1 MTHLTV
7 GGHLKIYLGYA
18 PGVGKTYQMLE
29 EARDLKAHGADLVV
43 GFVESHG
50 RADIRDQLDGLE
62 TVPLRRIVH
71 RGGASDELDVDAVLR
86 RNPRV
91 CVVDELAHSNA
102 PGSERQKR
110 WQDIQLLL
118 HAGIEVLTTTN
129 VQDLASLSDQIW
141 QLTGLRVRETVPDW
155 LFQQAGEV
163 VIVDVTPRAL
173 LHRLERGVIYPADKA
188 KIESERLFQEPVLVA
203 LRELAIRQTAQALE
217 ARQTGT
223 AGSPESQT
231 ERILV
236 NVTADPSTAML
247 LRRARRVADHL
258 QAVCIAVYIHSK
270 EESSA
275 VHVEDRPT
283 VDRHLR
289 FAENLHIP
297 TEVIHGKN
305 WAETLVDYARKNGVT
320 QLFLTRSAKPQRRW
334 FPGLDFTDQVLQQA
348 SEMEVTVVAE
358 RSRHGLAASP
368 YPEDEAGALMHAGYV
383 RISPDVTVEEAIAEI
398 RQQAGQ
404 VEMIYYAY
412 VLDDSQH
419 LMGVA
424 SFRELLS
431 AERSKRVREVMRT
444 DYVFVLEDADQETV
458 AQLLAKRRLLAVPV
472 LDQDGHMQGIVT
484 SADVAGL
491 IQQEAGED
499 IVKIGGMEALD
510 GPYLEVTFGQM
521 VRKRAGWL
529 AILFVG
535 EMLTATAMGFFSGEI
550 ERAVVLAL
558 FIPLII
564 SSGGNSG
571 SQATTLVIRA
581 MALGEIRLR
590 DWWRVI
596 QRELAA
602 GVVLGTILGIIG
614 ISRIFLWHAL
624 RGTYGPHYGIVAL
637 TIGCS
642 LVGVVMFGTTAGSML
657 PFLLRRCGLDPAS
670 ASAPFVATLVDVT
683 GLIIYFSVASVILR
697 GVLL

>member
-29 EARDLKAHGADLVV
+29 DARELKARGVDLVV

-50 RADIRDQLDGLE
+50 RNDIRDRLEGLK
-62 TVPLRRIVH
+62 TVPLKRVVH
-71 RGGASDELDVDAVLR
+71 RGGTAEELDVDAVLR
-86 RNPRV
+86 WSPRV

-102 PGSERQKR
+102 PGSARQKR
-110 WQDIQLLL
+110 WQDVQVLLE
-118 HAGIEVLTTTN
+118 AGLDVLTTMN

-141 QLTGLRVRETVPDW
+141 QITGLRVRETVPDW
-155 LFQQAGEV
+155 LFQQADEV

-173 LHRLERGVIYPADKA
+173 LHRLERGAIYPPDRVKS
-188 KIESERLFQEPVLVA
+188 ESERLFQEPVLFA

-217 ARQTGT
+217 ARQTG
-223 AGSPESQT
+223 AKQAPESPA
-231 ERILV
+231 EKILV

-258 QAVCIAVYIHSK
+258 QAACIAVYVHSK

-275 VHVEDRPT
+275 VHAEDRPT

-289 FAENLHIP
+289 FAENLHIA
-297 TEVIHGKN
+297 TEVIHGDN
-305 WAETLVDYARKNGVT
+305 RAQTLVDYARKNGVT
-320 QLFLTRSAKPQRRW
+320 QLFLNRSTESHRRW

-348 SEMEVTVVAE
+348 SEMEVTVVAL

-383 RISPDVTVEEAIAEI
+383 RISPAATVEEAIAEI
-398 RQQAGQ
+398 RQQALQ

-412 VLDDSQH
+412 ALDESQH
-419 LMGVA
+419 LLGVV
-424 SFRELLS
+424 SFRELIS
-431 AERSKRVREVMRT
+431 TERSRKVREVMRT
-444 DYVFVLEDADQETV
+444 DYVFVVEDADQETV

-472 LDQDGHMQGIVT
+472 LDQEGHMQGIIT

-535 EMLTATAMGFFSGEI
+535 EMLTATAMGFFSAEI

-581 MALGEIRLR
+581 MALGEVRLR

-602 GVVLGTILGIIG
+602 GVTLGAILGLIG
-614 ISRIFLWHAL
+614 ISRIILWHAL
-624 RGTYGPHYGIVAL
+624 RGTYGPHYLVVAL

-642 LVGVVMFGTTAGSML
+642 LVGVVLFGTTAGSML
-657 PFLLRRCGLDPAS
+657 PFILRRCGLDPAS

-683 GLIIYFSVASVILR
+683 GLIIYFSVASIILR
-697 GVLL
+697 GILL

>member
-1 MTHLTV
+1 MTHLTTE
-7 GGHLKIYLGYA
+7 GHLKIYLGYA

-29 EARDLKAHGADLVV
+29 DARGMKARGVDLVV

-50 RADIRDQLDGLE
+50 RNDIRDQLEGLR
-62 TVPLRRIVH
+62 TVPRTRVVH
-71 RGGASDELDVDAVLR
+71 RGGAAEELDVEAVLR
-86 RNPRV
+86 WSPPV

-102 PGSERQKR
+102 PGSVRPKR
-110 WQDIQLLL
+110 WQDVQLLL
-118 HAGIEVLTTTN
+118 QAGIDVLTTMN

-141 QLTGLRVRETVPDW
+141 QLTGLRVRESVPDW
-155 LFQQAGEV
+155 FFQQADEV

-173 LHRLERGVIYPADKA
+173 LHRLERGAIYPPDKA
-188 KIESERLFQEPVLVA
+188 KSESARLFQEPILVA

-217 ARQTGT
+217 ARQTGKT
-223 AGSPESQT
+223 KPESQIAK
-231 ERILV
+231 ILV

-258 QAVCIAVYIHSK
+258 QAVCVAVYVHSK

-275 VHVEDRPT
+275 VHAEDRPT

-297 TEVIHGKN
+297 TEVIHGN
-305 WAETLVDYARKNGVT
+305 NRAQTLVDYARKNGVS
-320 QLFLTRSAKPQRRW
+320 QIFLSRGTESKRRW

-348 SEMEVTVVAE
+348 SEMEVTVIAE
-358 RSRHGLAASP
+358 RSRHGLSASP

-383 RISPDVTVEEAIAEI
+383 RISQEMTVEEAIGEI

-412 VLDDSQH
+412 ALDESQH
-419 LMGVA
+419 LLGVV
-424 SFRELLS
+424 SFRELIS
-431 AERSKRVREVMRT
+431 AERSRKVREVMHT
-444 DYVFVLEDADQETV
+444 DYVFVSEDADQETV
-458 AQLLAKRRLLAVPV
+458 AQLLAKRRLLAGPV
-472 LDQDGHMQGIVT
+472 LDQEGHMLGIIT

-510 GPYLEVTFGQM
+510 GPYLEVTFAQM

-535 EMLTATAMGFFSGEI
+535 EMLTATAMGFFSAEI

-596 QRELAA
+596 RRELAA
-602 GVVLGTILGIIG
+602 GLTLGTILGIIG
-614 ISRIFLWHAL
+614 ISRILLWHTL
-624 RGTYGPHYGIVAL
+624 RGTYGPHYAVVAL

-683 GLIIYFSVASVILR
+683 GLVIYFSVARVILQ
-697 GVLL
+697 GILL

>member
-7 GGHLKIYLGYA
+7 RGHLKIYLGYA

-29 EARDLKAHGADLVV
+29 DARGLKARGVDLVI

-50 RADIRDQLDGLE
+50 RNDIRKQLEGSK
-62 TVPLRRIVH
+62 TVPLMRVVH
-71 RGGASDELDVDAVLR
+71 RGGTAEELDVDAVLR
-86 RNPRV
+86 WSPRV

-102 PGSERQKR
+102 PGSARQKR
-110 WQDIQLLL
+110 WQDVQALLQ
-118 HAGIEVLTTTN
+118 AGIDVLTTMN

-155 LFQQAGEV
+155 LFQQADEV

-173 LHRLERGVIYPADKA
+173 LHRLERGAIYSPDKA
-188 KIESERLFQEPVLVA
+188 TSDSARLFQEPILVA

-217 ARQTGT
+217 ARQAGT
-223 AGSPESQT
+223 TKPHESQIAK
-231 ERILV
+231 ILV
-236 NVTADPSTAML
+236 NITADPSTAML
-247 LRRARRVADHL
+247 VRRARRVADHL
-258 QAVCIAVYIHSK
+258 QAVCIAVYVHSK

-275 VHVEDRPT
+275 VHAEDRPT

-297 TEVIHGKN
+297 TEVIHGDN
-305 WAETLVDYARKNGVT
+305 RAQTLVDYGRKNGVT
-320 QLFLTRSAKPQRRW
+320 QLFLNRNTRSPRRW

-348 SEMEVTVVAE
+348 REMEVTVVAE

-383 RISPDVTVEEAIAEI
+383 RISPEMTVEEAIGQT

-412 VLDDSQH
+412 ALDGSQH
-419 LMGVA
+419 LMGVV

-431 AERSKRVREVMRT
+431 AERSRRVREVMHT

-472 LDQDGHMQGIVT
+472 LDQEGHMLGIIT

-491 IQQEAGED
+491 VQQEAGED

-535 EMLTATAMGFFSGEI
+535 EMLTATAMGFFSAEI

-596 QRELAA
+596 RRELAA
-602 GVVLGTILGIIG
+602 GLTLGTILGIIG
-614 ISRIFLWHAL
+614 ISRILLWHTL
-624 RGTYGPHYGIVAL
+624 RGTYGPHYGVVAL

-697 GVLL
+697 GILL

>member
-1 MTHLTV
+1 MTHQTV

-29 EARDLKAHGADLVV
+29 NARDLKDHGVDLVI
-43 GFVESHG
+43 GCVEPHG
-50 RADIRDQLDGLE
+50 RSDIRELLE
-62 TVPLRRIVH
+62 DLKTVPLKRVVH
-71 RGGASDELDVDAVLR
+71 RGGASEELDVDAVLR
-86 RNPRV
+86 WGPRV

-102 PGSERQKR
+102 PGSDRQKR
-110 WQDIQLLL
+110 WQDIQVLL
-118 HAGIEVLTTTN
+118 HAGIDVLTTMN
-129 VQDLASLSDQIW
+129 VQDLASLSDLIW
-141 QLTGLRVRETVPDW
+141 QLTGIRVRETVPDW
-155 LFQQAGEV
+155 FFQQADEV

-173 LHRLERGVIYPADKA
+173 LHRLERGVIYPPDRGKS
-188 KIESERLFQEPVLVA
+188 ESERIFQEPTLVA

-217 ARQTGT
+217 ARQTGKT
-223 AGSPESQT
+223 RAPESHA
-231 ERILV
+231 EKILV
-236 NVTADPSTAML
+236 NITADPSTATL

-258 QAVCIAVYIHSK
+258 QAVCIAVYVYSQ

-275 VHVEDRPT
+275 LPAEDRPT

-289 FAENLHIP
+289 FAENLHIA

-305 WAETLVDYARKNGVT
+305 RAQTLVDYARKNGVT
-320 QLFLTRSAKPQRRW
+320 QLFLTRSPKPQRRW

-358 RSRHGLAASP
+358 RSHQGRAASP
-368 YPEDEAGALMHAGYV
+368 YPEDEAGALMHSGYV
-383 RISPDVTVEEAIAEI
+383 RVSPEATVEEAIAEI

-404 VEMIYYAY
+404 VEMLYYAY
-412 VLDDSQH
+412 ALDESEHLLGVL
-419 LMGVA
+419 

-431 AERSKRVREVMRT
+431 AERSRRVREVMRT
-444 DYVFVLEDADQETV
+444 DYVFVAEDADQETV

-472 LDQDGHMQGIVT
+472 LDQEGRMLGIIT

-491 IQQEAGED
+491 VQQEAGED
-499 IVKIGGMEALD
+499 ILKIGGMEVLE
-510 GPYLEVTFGQM
+510 GPYLDVSFAQM

-535 EMLTATAMGFFSGEI
+535 EMFTATAMGFFSAEI

-596 QRELAA
+596 RRELAA
-602 GVVLGTILGIIG
+602 GLALGAILGVIG
-614 ISRIFLWHAL
+614 ISRIFVWHTL
-624 RGTYGPHYGIVAL
+624 RGTYGPHYLVVAL

-642 LVGVVMFGTTAGSML
+642 LIGVVTFGTTAGSML
-657 PFLLRRCGLDPAS
+657 PFVLRRCGLDPAS

-683 GLIIYFSVASVILR
+683 GLVIYFTVASIILR
-697 GVLL
+697 GILL

>member
-1 MTHLTV
+1 MTHQTV
-7 GGHLKIYLGYA
+7 GGRLKVYLGYA
-18 PGVGKTYQMLE
+18 PGVGKTYQMLDD
-29 EARDLKAHGADLVV
+29 AREMKARGVKLVV
-43 GFVESHG
+43 GLAEPHG
-50 RADIRDQLDGLE
+50 RSDIRDRLEGLSA
-62 TVPLRRIVH
+62 VPLKPAVGRA
-71 RGGASDELDVDAVLR
+71 GATEELDVDAILQLS
-86 RNPRV
+86 PEI
-91 CVVDELAHSNA
+91 CVVDELAHSNP
-102 PGSERQKR
+102 PGSPRQKR
-110 WQDIQLLL
+110 WQDVQVLLQ
-118 HAGIEVLTTTN
+118 AGIDVLTTMN

-155 LFQQAGEV
+155 VFQQADEV

-173 LHRLERGVIYPADKA
+173 LHRLERGVIYPPDRVKS
-188 KIESERLFQEPVLVA
+188 ESERIFQEPTLVA

-217 ARQTGT
+217 ARH
-223 AGSPESQT
+223 AGRTKPSESRA
-231 ERILV
+231 EKILV
-236 NVTADPSTAML
+236 NITADPSTAML

-258 QAVCIAVYIHSK
+258 QAVCIAVYVHSK
-270 EESSA
+270 EESA
-275 VHVEDRPT
+275 AAHAEDHPT

-289 FAENLHIP
+289 FAENLRIE
-297 TEVIHGKN
+297 TEVVHGKDR
-305 WAETLVDYARKNGVT
+305 AQTLVDYARKNGVT
-320 QLFLTRSAKPQRRW
+320 QLFLTRSARSNRRW

-348 SEMEVTVVAE
+348 SEMEVTLVAE
-358 RSRHGLAASP
+358 RSRHGRSASP

-383 RISPDVTVEEAIAEI
+383 KVSPEMTVEEAIAEI

-412 VLDDSQH
+412 ALDETQH
-419 LMGVA
+419 LMGVV

-431 AERSKRVREVMRT
+431 AERSRRVRDMLHS
-444 DYVFVLEDADQETV
+444 DYVSVLEDADQETV
-458 AQLLAKRRLLAVPV
+458 AQLLAKHRLLAMPV
-472 LDQDGHMQGIVT
+472 LDQEGRMLGIIS

-491 IQQEAGED
+491 VQQEAGED
-499 IVKIGGMEALD
+499 ILKIGGMEALD
-510 GPYLEVTFGQM
+510 GPYMEVTFGQM

-535 EMLTATAMGFFSGEI
+535 EMLTATAMGYFSAEI

-590 DWWRVI
+590 DWFRVI

-602 GVVLGTILGIIG
+602 GLVLGTILGVIG
-614 ISRIFLWHAL
+614 ITRILLWHSL
-624 RGTYGPHYGIVAL
+624 RGTYGPHYGVVAL

-683 GLIIYFSVASVILR
+683 GLVIYFSVANVILR
-697 GVLL
+697 GILL

>member
-7 GGHLKIYLGYA
+7 SGRLKIYLGYA

-29 EARDLKAHGADLVV
+29 DARELKTRGVDLVI
-43 GFVESHG
+43 GFVDPHG
-50 RADIRDQLDGLE
+50 RNDIRERLEGLQNIA
-62 TVPLRRIVH
+62 LKRIIH
-71 RGGASDELDVDAVLR
+71 RGGTSEELDVDAVLQR
-86 RNPRV
+86 RPRL

-102 PGSERQKR
+102 PGSARQKR
-110 WQDIQLLL
+110 WQDVQVLLQ
-118 HAGIEVLTTTN
+118 AGIDVLTTMN

-141 QLTGLRVRETVPDW
+141 QLTGVRVRETVPDW
-155 LFQQAGEV
+155 IFQQAEEV
-163 VIVDVTPRAL
+163 VLVDVTPRAL
-173 LHRLERGVIYPADKA
+173 LHRLERGVIYAPDRA
-188 KIESERLFQEPVLVA
+188 KSETGHLFEEPVLVG

-217 ARQTGT
+217 ARQTGKT
-223 AGSPESQT
+223 DPLQGRAET
-231 ERILV
+231 LLV
-236 NVTADPSTAML
+236 NITADPSTAML

-258 QAVCIAVYIHSK
+258 HAGCIAVYVHSK
-270 EESSA
+270 QESA
-275 VHVEDRPT
+275 AKPAEDHPT

-289 FAENLHIP
+289 FAENLRIG
-297 TEVIHGKN
+297 TEVIHGDN
-305 WAETLVDYARKNGVT
+305 RAQTLVDYARKKGVT
-320 QLFLTRSAKPQRRW
+320 QLFLSRGAGSQNHW
-334 FPGLDFTDQVLQQA
+334 FHGLDFTDQVLQQA
-348 SEMEVTVVAE
+348 SQMEVTVVAE
-358 RSRHGLAASP
+358 RSRQGRPASP

-383 RISPDVTVEEAIAEI
+383 SLSPEMTIDEAIAEI
-398 RQQAGQ
+398 RKQAGQ

-412 VLDDSQH
+412 ALDGSQH

-431 AERSKRVREVMRT
+431 AERSRKVRDVMHT
-444 DYVFVLEDADQETV
+444 DYVFVSEDADQETV

-472 LDQDGHMQGIVT
+472 LNQEGQMVGIVT

-491 IQQEAGED
+491 VQQEAGED
-499 IVKIGGMEALD
+499 ILKIGGMEALD

-535 EMLTATAMGFFSGEI
+535 EMLTATAMGFFSAEI

-596 QRELAA
+596 RRELAA
-602 GVVLGTILGIIG
+602 GLVLGTILGVIG
-614 ISRIFLWHAL
+614 ISRIFLWHGL
-624 RGTYGPHYGIVAL
+624 RGTYGPHYQIVAL

-697 GVLL
+697 GILL

>member
-29 EARDLKAHGADLVV
+29 DAREVKARGADLVV
-43 GFVESHG
+43 GWVEAHG
-50 RADIRDQLDGLE
+50 RNDIRGRLDGFE
-62 TVPLRRIVH
+62 TVPPKRVAH
-71 RGGASDELDVDAVLR
+71 RGGNSEELDVDAVLR
-86 RNPRV
+86 RSPRV

-110 WQDIQLLL
+110 WQDVQVLL
-118 HAGIEVLTTTN
+118 HAGIDVLTTMN

-155 LFQQAGEV
+155 LFQQADEV

-173 LHRLERGVIYPADKA
+173 LHRLERGVIYPSEKA
-188 KIESERLFQEPVLVA
+188 KNESAQIFQEPVLVA

-217 ARQTGT
+217 ARH
-223 AGSPESQT
+223 AGKAEPAESQT
-231 ERILV
+231 EKILV
-236 NVTADPSTAML
+236 NITADPSTAML

-258 QAVCIAVYIHSK
+258 QAVCIAVYVHSK

-275 VHVEDRPT
+275 VHAEDRPT

-297 TEVIHGKN
+297 AEVIHGKN
-305 WAETLVDYARKNGVT
+305 RAQTLVDYARKNAVT
-320 QLFLTRSAKPQRRW
+320 QLFLTRGAVPKRRW
-334 FPGLDFTDQVLQQA
+334 FPGLDFTDQVLQRA
-348 SEMEVTVVAE
+348 SEMEVAVVAE

-368 YPEDEAGALMHAGYV
+368 YPEDEAGALLHAGYV
-383 RISPDVTVEEAIAEI
+383 KISPDVTVEEAIAET

-412 VLDDSQH
+412 ALDESQH
-419 LMGVA
+419 LLGVV

-431 AERSKRVREVMRT
+431 AERSRKVREVMRT
-444 DYVFVLEDADQETV
+444 DYVYVVEDADQETV
-458 AQLLAKRRLLAVPV
+458 AQLLAKHRLLAVPV
-472 LDQDGHMQGIVT
+472 LDQEGHMLGIIT

-510 GPYLEVTFGQM
+510 GPYLEVTFAQM

-535 EMLTATAMGFFSGEI
+535 EMLTATAMGFFSAEI

-596 QRELAA
+596 RRELAA
-602 GVVLGTILGIIG
+602 GVTLGAILGVIG
-614 ISRIFLWHAL
+614 ISRILLWHTL
-624 RGTYGPHYGIVAL
+624 RGTYGPHYGVVAL

-642 LVGVVMFGTTAGSML
+642 LVGVVLFGTTAGSML

-683 GLIIYFSVASVILR
+683 GLIIYFSVANVILR
-697 GVLL
+697 GILL

>member
-118 HAGIEVLTTTN
+118 HAGIDVLTTTN

-173 LHRLERGVIYPADKA
+173 LHRLERGVIYPADRA

-305 WAETLVDYARKNGVT
+305 RAETLVDYARKNGVT

-424 SFRELLS
+424 SFRQLLS

>member
-29 EARDLKAHGADLVV
+29 DAREVKARGADLVV
-43 GFVESHG
+43 GWVEAHG
-50 RADIRDQLDGLE
+50 RNDICGRLDGFE
-62 TVPLRRIVH
+62 TVPPKRVAH
-71 RGGASDELDVDAVLR
+71 RGGNSEELDVDAILR
-86 RNPRV
+86 RSPRV

-110 WQDIQLLL
+110 WQDVQVLL
-118 HAGIEVLTTTN
+118 HAGIDVLTTMN

-155 LFQQAGEV
+155 LFQQADEV

-173 LHRLERGVIYPADKA
+173 LHRLERGVIYPSEKA
-188 KIESERLFQEPVLVA
+188 KNESAQIFQEPVLVA

-217 ARQTGT
+217 ARH
-223 AGSPESQT
+223 AGKAEPAESQT
-231 ERILV
+231 EKILV
-236 NVTADPSTAML
+236 NITADPSTAML

-258 QAVCIAVYIHSK
+258 QAVCIAVYVHSK

-275 VHVEDRPT
+275 VHAEDRPT

-297 TEVIHGKN
+297 AEVIHGKN
-305 WAETLVDYARKNGVT
+305 RAQTLVDYARKNAVT
-320 QLFLTRSAKPQRRW
+320 QLFLTRGAVPKRRW
-334 FPGLDFTDQVLQQA
+334 FPGLDFTDQVLQRA
-348 SEMEVTVVAE
+348 SEMEVAVVAE

-368 YPEDEAGALMHAGYV
+368 YPEDEAGALLHAGYV
-383 RISPDVTVEEAIAEI
+383 KISPDVTVEEAIAET

-412 VLDDSQH
+412 ALDESQH
-419 LMGVA
+419 LLGVV

-431 AERSKRVREVMRT
+431 AERSRKVREVMRT
-444 DYVFVLEDADQETV
+444 DYVYVVEDADQETV
-458 AQLLAKRRLLAVPV
+458 AQLLAKHRLLAVPV
-472 LDQDGHMQGIVT
+472 LDQEGHMLGIIT

-510 GPYLEVTFGQM
+510 GPYLEVTFAQM

-535 EMLTATAMGFFSGEI
+535 EMLTATAMGFFSAEI

-596 QRELAA
+596 RRELAA
-602 GVVLGTILGIIG
+602 GVTLGAILGVIG
-614 ISRIFLWHAL
+614 ISRILLWHTL
-624 RGTYGPHYGIVAL
+624 RGTYGPHYGVVAL

-642 LVGVVMFGTTAGSML
+642 LVGVVLFGTTAGSML

-683 GLIIYFSVASVILR
+683 GLIIYFSVANVILR
-697 GVLL
+697 GILL

>member
-1 MTHLTV
+1 MTHTIAV
-7 GGHLKIYLGYA
+7 GHLKIYLGYA
-18 PGVGKTYQMLE
+18 PGVGKTYQLLE
-29 EARDLKAHGADLVV
+29 EARELKARGVDVV
-43 GFVESHG
+43 IGIAEPHG
-50 RADIRDQLDGLE
+50 RQDTRDQLEGLDV
-62 TVPLRRIVH
+62 VPLRRLIH
-71 RGGASDELDVDAVLR
+71 RRGAAEELNVDAVLER
-86 RNPRV
+86 KPQV

-102 PGSERQKR
+102 PGSDRQKR
-110 WQDIQLLL
+110 WQDVEVLLN
-118 HAGIEVLTTTN
+118 AGIDVLTTMN
-129 VQDLASLSDQIW
+129 VQDLASLSDEIW

-155 LFQQAGEV
+155 LFQRADEV

-173 LHRLERGVIYPADKA
+173 LHRLQRRAIYPSDTPRT
-188 KIESERLFQEPVLVA
+188 ESQQLFQEPTLIG

-217 ARQTGT
+217 ARQSEQARPPG
-223 AGSPESQT
+223 APA

-236 NVTADPSTAML
+236 NITADPSTATL

-258 QAVCIAVYIHSK
+258 HADCIAVYIHSK
-270 EESSA
+270 EESPA

-289 FAENLHIP
+289 FAENLHIS
-297 TEVIHGKN
+297 TETVHGVN
-305 WAETLVDYARKNGVT
+305 RARTLVDYARKHNVT
-320 QLFLTRSAKPQRRW
+320 QIFLNRSLEPERRW
-334 FPGLDFTDQVLQQA
+334 FPGLDFTEQVLQQA
-348 SEMEVTVVAE
+348 SELEVTIVAE
-358 RSRHGLAASP
+358 RSRQGHTASP

-383 RISPDVTVEEAIAEI
+383 SLAAHMTVEEAIAEVR
-398 RQQAGQ
+398 RQAEQ

-412 VLDDSQH
+412 VFDGSEH
-419 LMGVA
+419 LSGVV
-424 SFRELLS
+424 SFRQLL
-431 AERSKRVREVMRT
+431 AAQRSQQVGDVMRT
-444 DYVFVLEDADQETV
+444 DYVFVSEDTDQETV

-472 LDQDGHMQGIVT
+472 LDAEGHMQGIVT

-491 IQQEAGED
+491 VQQEAGED
-499 IVKIGGMEALD
+499 ILKIGGMEALE
-510 GPYLEVTFGQM
+510 GPYLQVTFAEM

-535 EMLTATAMGFFSGEI
+535 EMLTATAMGFFSAEI

-602 GVVLGTILGIIG
+602 GLVLGAILGIIG
-614 ISRIFLWHAL
+614 ITRIFLWHFV
-624 RGTYGPHYGIVAL
+624 RGTYGVHYQVVAL

-683 GLIIYFSVASVILR
+683 GLIIYFSVANIILR
-697 GVLL
+697 GILL

>member
-29 EARDLKAHGADLVV
+29 DARALQARGVDLVV
-43 GFVESHG
+43 GCVDSHG
-50 RADIRDQLDGLE
+50 RNDIRDRFEGLK
-62 TVPLRRIVH
+62 TVPLKRVVH
-71 RGGASDELDVDAVLR
+71 RGGSADELDVDAVLSLS
-86 RNPRV
+86 PRV

-102 PGSERQKR
+102 PGSSRQKR
-110 WQDIQLLL
+110 WQDVQALLE
-118 HAGIEVLTTTN
+118 AGIDVLTTMN

-155 LFQQAGEV
+155 LFQQADEV

-173 LHRLERGVIYPADKA
+173 LHRLERGAIYPPDKA
-188 KIESERLFQEPVLVA
+188 RSESALFQEPVLVA

-217 ARQTGT
+217 ARHTGKT
-223 AGSPESQT
+223 KSPDSPAEKV
-231 ERILV
+231 LV

-258 QAVCIAVYIHSK
+258 QAVCMAVYVHSK
-270 EESSA
+270 EDSSA
-275 VHVEDRPT
+275 VHAEDHPT

-289 FAENLHIP
+289 FAENLHIA
-297 TEVIHGKN
+297 TEVIHGDN
-305 WAETLVDYARKNGVT
+305 RAQTLVDYARKNGVT
-320 QLFLTRSAKPQRRW
+320 QLFLSRSTKPQRRW

-383 RISPDVTVEEAIAEI
+383 KISPEMTVEEAIGEI

-412 VLDDSQH
+412 ALDDAQH
-419 LMGVA
+419 LLGVV
-424 SFRELLS
+424 SFRELIS
-431 AERSKRVREVMRT
+431 AERSRKVREVMRT
-444 DYVFVLEDADQETV
+444 DYLSVVEDADQETV
-458 AQLLAKRRLLAVPV
+458 AQLLAKHRLLAVPV
-472 LDQDGHMQGIVT
+472 LDQEGGMLGIIT

-491 IQQEAGED
+491 VQQEAGED
-499 IVKIGGMEALD
+499 ILKIGGMEALD
-510 GPYLEVTFGQM
+510 GPYLDVTFGQM

-535 EMLTATAMGFFSGEI
+535 EMLTATAMGFFSAEI

-602 GVVLGTILGIIG
+602 GVTLGTILGIIG
-614 ISRIFLWHAL
+614 ISRIILWHAL
-624 RGTYGPHYGIVAL
+624 RGTYGPHYLVVAL

-642 LVGVVMFGTTAGSML
+642 LVGVVLFGTTAGSML
-657 PFLLRRCGLDPAS
+657 PFILRRCGLDPAS

-697 GVLL
+697 GILL

>member
-29 EARDLKAHGADLVV
+29 DARELKARGTDLVI

-50 RADIRDQLDGLE
+50 RADIRERLDGLE
-62 TVPLRRIVH
+62 MVPLKPMGH
-71 RGGASDELDVDAVLR
+71 RGGTAKELDVDGVLHR
-86 RNPRV
+86 SPKV

-110 WQDIQLLL
+110 WQDIQVLL
-118 HAGIEVLTTTN
+118 HAGINVLTTTN

-155 LFQQAGEV
+155 LFQQADEV

-173 LHRLERGVIYPADKA
+173 LHRLKRGVIYPEDRA
-188 KIESERLFQEPVLVA
+188 KTEPEQLFQEPVLVA

-217 ARQTGT
+217 ARQTGKT
-223 AGSPESQT
+223 KPAESQT
-231 ERILV
+231 EKILV

-247 LRRARRVADHL
+247 LRRTRRVADHL
-258 QAVCIAVYIHSK
+258 QAVCIAVYVHSK
-270 EESSA
+270 HESAA
-275 VHVEDRPT
+275 VHAEDRPT

-297 TEVIHGKN
+297 VEVIHGKN
-305 WAETLVDYARKNGVT
+305 RAQALVEYARKQGVT
-320 QLFLTRSAKPQRRW
+320 QLFITRDTRPRRRW
-334 FPGLDFTDQVLQQA
+334 FPGLDFNDQVLQLA
-348 SEMEVTVVAE
+348 SEMEVAVVSE

-412 VLDDSQH
+412 VLDESQH
-419 LMGVA
+419 LIGVV

-431 AERSKRVREVMRT
+431 AERSRKVRVVMCT
-444 DYVFVLEDADQETV
+444 DYVHVVEDADQETV
-458 AQLLAKRRLLAVPV
+458 AQLLAKHRLLAMPV
-472 LDQDGHMQGIVT
+472 LDQDGHMLGIVT
-484 SADVAGL
+484 RADVAGL
-491 IQQEAGED
+491 VQQEAGED
-499 IVKIGGMEALD
+499 ILKIGGMEALD

-535 EMLTATAMGFFSGEI
+535 EMLTATAMGFFSAEI

-602 GVVLGTILGIIG
+602 GLTLGTILGIIG
-614 ISRIFLWHAL
+614 ISRILLWHAL
-624 RGTYGPHYGIVAL
+624 RGTYGPHYLVVAL

-683 GLIIYFSVASVILR
+683 GLVIYFSVANVILH
-697 GVLL
+697 GILL

>member
-1 MTHLTV
+1 MTHLTA

-18 PGVGKTYQMLE
+18 PGVGKTHRMLE
-29 EARDLKAHGADLVV
+29 DARASKARGVDLVIGLVEAHG
-43 GFVESHG
+43 
-50 RADIRDQLDGLE
+50 RNDIREQLEGLE
-62 TVPLRRIVH
+62 IVPLARVTN
-71 RGGASDELDVDAVLR
+71 RGTTVEELDVDAVLR
-86 RNPRV
+86 RSPRV
-91 CVVDELAHSNA
+91 CIVDELAHSNA
-102 PGSERQKR
+102 PGSPRPKR
-110 WQDIQLLL
+110 WQDVQALLE
-118 HAGIEVLTTTN
+118 AGIDVLTTMN

-155 LFQQAGEV
+155 LFQQADEV

-173 LHRLERGVIYPADKA
+173 LHRLERGAIFSPDKVKTDSA
-188 KIESERLFQEPVLVA
+188 LLFKEPVLVA
-203 LRELAIRQTAQALE
+203 LRELAIRQTAQALD
-217 ARQTGT
+217 ARQTGKT
-223 AGSPESQT
+223 AKPESA
-231 ERILV
+231 EKILV

-258 QAVCIAVYIHSK
+258 QAICVAVYVHSK
-270 EESSA
+270 EESAA
-275 VHVEDRPT
+275 VHAEDRPT

-289 FAENLHIP
+289 FAENLHIS
-297 TEVIHGKN
+297 TEVIHGEN
-305 WAETLVDYARKNGVT
+305 RAQTLVDYARKNGVT
-320 QLFLTRSAKPQRRW
+320 QIFLNRNLASPRRW
-334 FPGLDFTDQVLQQA
+334 FPGLDFTDQVLQAA

-358 RSRHGLAASP
+358 RSRQGVAASP
-368 YPEDEAGALMHAGYV
+368 YPEDEAAALMHAGYV
-383 RISPDVTVEEAIAEI
+383 KISPEVTVEEAIAET

-412 VLDDSQH
+412 ALDQMEH
-419 LMGVA
+419 LIGVV

-431 AERSKRVREVMRT
+431 AERSRRVREVMRT
-444 DYVFVLEDADQETV
+444 DYVSVVEDADQETV

-472 LDQDGHMQGIVT
+472 LDQEGHMLGIIT
-484 SADVAGL
+484 STDVAGL
-491 IQQEAGED
+491 VQQEAGED

-510 GPYLEVTFGQM
+510 GPYLEVTFAQM

-535 EMLTATAMGFFSGEI
+535 EMLTATAMGFFSSEI

-596 QRELAA
+596 RRELAA
-602 GVVLGTILGIIG
+602 GLTLGAILGVIG
-614 ISRIFLWHAL
+614 VTRIFLWHAL
-624 RGTYGPHYGIVAL
+624 RGTYGPHYLVVAL

-657 PFLLRRCGLDPAS
+657 PFILRRCGLDPAS

-683 GLIIYFSVASVILR
+683 GLVIYFSVAQVILR
-697 GVLL
+697 GILL

>member
-1 MTHLTV
+1 MTHLTA

-29 EARDLKAHGADLVV
+29 DARALTARGVDLVI
-43 GFVESHG
+43 GFVDSHE
-50 RADIRDQLDGLE
+50 RNDIRDRLEGLKA
-62 TVPLRRIVH
+62 VPLTRVVH
-71 RGGASDELDVDAVLR
+71 RGSTAEELDVDAVLR
-86 RNPRV
+86 WSPRV

-102 PGSERQKR
+102 PGSVRPKR
-110 WQDIQLLL
+110 WQDVQVLLE
-118 HAGIEVLTTTN
+118 AGIDVLTTMN

-141 QLTGLRVRETVPDW
+141 QLTGLRVREAVPDW
-155 LFQQAGEV
+155 LFQQADEV

-173 LHRLERGVIYPADKA
+173 LHRLERGAIYPPDRAT
-188 KIESERLFQEPVLVA
+188 SEPGQLFQEPVLVA
-203 LRELAIRQTAQALE
+203 LRELAIRQTAQVLE
-217 ARQTGT
+217 ARQTGK
-223 AGSPESQT
+223 AKPSGSQAEK
-231 ERILV
+231 ILV
-236 NVTADPSTAML
+236 NITADPSTAML

-258 QAVCIAVYIHSK
+258 QALCMAVYVHSK
-270 EESSA
+270 EESTA
-275 VHVEDRPT
+275 VHAEDRPT

-289 FAENLHIP
+289 FAENLHIT
-297 TEVIHGKN
+297 TEVIHGVN
-305 WAETLVDYARKNGVT
+305 PAQTLVDYAREKGVT
-320 QLFLTRSAKPQRRW
+320 QLFLNRRTASPRRW

-348 SEMEVTVVAE
+348 NEMEVTVVAE
-358 RSRHGLAASP
+358 RSRHGRSASP

-383 RISPDVTVEEAIAEI
+383 RISPDITVEEAIAET

-412 VLDDSQH
+412 ALDPAQH
-419 LMGVA
+419 LLGVV
-424 SFRELLS
+424 SFHELLS
-431 AERSKRVREVMRT
+431 AERTRKIREVMRT

-472 LDQDGHMQGIVT
+472 LDPEGRMLGIIT

-491 IQQEAGED
+491 VQQEAGED

-535 EMLTATAMGFFSGEI
+535 EMLTATAMGFFSAEI

-581 MALGEIRLR
+581 MALGEIRLK
-590 DWWRVI
+590 DWFRVI
-596 QRELAA
+596 RRELAA
-602 GVVLGTILGIIG
+602 GLTLGLILGVIG
-614 ISRIFLWHAL
+614 VSRIFLWHAL
-624 RGTYGPHYGIVAL
+624 RGTYGPHYIVVAL

-642 LVGVVMFGTTAGSML
+642 LIGVVMFGTTAGSML
-657 PFLLRRCGLDPAS
+657 PFILRRCGLDPAS

-683 GLIIYFSVASVILR
+683 GLVIYFSVAQVILR
-697 GVLL
+697 GILL

>member
-1 MTHLTV
+1 MTHQTV
-7 GGHLKIYLGYA
+7 GGRLKVYLGYA
-18 PGVGKTYQMLE
+18 PGVGKTYQMLDD
-29 EARDLKAHGADLVV
+29 AREMKARGVKLVV
-43 GFVESHG
+43 GLAEPHG
-50 RADIRDQLDGLE
+50 RSDIRDRLEGLSA
-62 TVPLRRIVH
+62 VPLKPAVGRA
-71 RGGASDELDVDAVLR
+71 GATEELDVDAILQLS
-86 RNPRV
+86 PEI
-91 CVVDELAHSNA
+91 CVVDELAHSNP
-102 PGSERQKR
+102 PGSPRQKR
-110 WQDIQLLL
+110 WQDVQVLLQ
-118 HAGIEVLTTTN
+118 AGIDVLTTMN

-155 LFQQAGEV
+155 VFQQADEV

-173 LHRLERGVIYPADKA
+173 LHRLERGVIYPPDRVKS
-188 KIESERLFQEPVLVA
+188 ESERIFQEPTLVA

-217 ARQTGT
+217 ARH
-223 AGSPESQT
+223 AGRTKPSESRA
-231 ERILV
+231 EKILV
-236 NVTADPSTAML
+236 NITADPSTAML

-258 QAVCIAVYIHSK
+258 QAVCIAVYVHSK
-270 EESSA
+270 EESA
-275 VHVEDRPT
+275 AAHAEDHPT

-289 FAENLHIP
+289 FAENLRIE
-297 TEVIHGKN
+297 TEVVHGKDR
-305 WAETLVDYARKNGVT
+305 AQTLVDYARKNGVT
-320 QLFLTRSAKPQRRW
+320 QLFLTRSARSNRRW

-348 SEMEVTVVAE
+348 SEMEVTLVAE
-358 RSRHGLAASP
+358 RSRHGRAASP

-383 RISPDVTVEEAIAEI
+383 KVSPEMTVEEAIAEI

-412 VLDDSQH
+412 ALDETQH
-419 LMGVA
+419 LMGVV

-431 AERSKRVREVMRT
+431 AERSRRVRDMLHS
-444 DYVFVLEDADQETV
+444 DYVSVLEDADQETV
-458 AQLLAKRRLLAVPV
+458 AQLLAKHRLLAMPV
-472 LDQDGHMQGIVT
+472 LDQEGRMLGIIS

-491 IQQEAGED
+491 VQQEAGED
-499 IVKIGGMEALD
+499 ILKIGGMEALD
-510 GPYLEVTFGQM
+510 GPYMEVTFGQM

-535 EMLTATAMGFFSGEI
+535 EMLTATAMGYFSAEI

-590 DWWRVI
+590 DWFRVI

-602 GVVLGTILGIIG
+602 GLVLGTILGVIG
-614 ISRIFLWHAL
+614 ITRILLWHSL
-624 RGTYGPHYGIVAL
+624 RGTYGPHYGVVAL

-683 GLIIYFSVASVILR
+683 GLVIYFSVANVILR
-697 GVLL
+697 GILL

>member
-62 TVPLRRIVH
+62 TIPLRRIVH
-71 RGGASDELDVDAVLR
+71 RGGASDEPDVDAVLR

-118 HAGIEVLTTTN
+118 HAGIDVLTTTN

-305 WAETLVDYARKNGVT
+305 RAETLVDYARKNGVT

-358 RSRHGLAASP
+358 RSRHGWLRLPIRKMRRAPSCMP
-368 YPEDEAGALMHAGYV
+368 
-383 RISPDVTVEEAIAEI
+383 VTCE
-398 RQQAGQ
+398 
-404 VEMIYYAY
+404 
-412 VLDDSQH
+412 S
-419 LMGVA
+419 
-424 SFRELLS
+424 
-431 AERSKRVREVMRT
+431 
-444 DYVFVLEDADQETV
+444 
-458 AQLLAKRRLLAVPV
+458 RL
-472 LDQDGHMQGIVT
+472 T
-484 SADVAGL
+484 
-491 IQQEAGED
+491 
-499 IVKIGGMEALD
+499 
-510 GPYLEVTFGQM
+510 
-521 VRKRAGWL
+521 
-529 AILFVG
+529 
-535 EMLTATAMGFFSGEI
+535 
-550 ERAVVLAL
+550 
-558 FIPLII
+558 
-564 SSGGNSG
+564 
-571 SQATTLVIRA
+571 
-581 MALGEIRLR
+581 
-590 DWWRVI
+590 
-596 QRELAA
+596 
-602 GVVLGTILGIIG
+602 
-614 ISRIFLWHAL
+614 
-624 RGTYGPHYGIVAL
+624 
-637 TIGCS
+637 
-642 LVGVVMFGTTAGSML
+642 
-657 PFLLRRCGLDPAS
+657 
-670 ASAPFVATLVDVT
+670 
-683 GLIIYFSVASVILR
+683 
-697 GVLL
+697 

>member
-29 EARDLKAHGADLVV
+29 EARELKARGADLVV

-50 RADIRDQLDGLE
+50 RSDIRDRLDRLE
-62 TVPLRRIVH
+62 TVPFRRIVH
-71 RGGASDELDVDAVLR
+71 RGATGEELDVEAVLR

-110 WQDIQLLL
+110 WQDIQVLLQ
-118 HAGIEVLTTTN
+118 AGIDVLTTLN

-155 LFQQAGEV
+155 LFQQADEV

-188 KIESERLFQEPVLVA
+188 KIESEQLFQEPVLVA

-217 ARQTGT
+217 ARQMGK
-223 AGSPESQT
+223 AGPPESQT
-231 ERILV
+231 EKILV

-270 EESSA
+270 EESAA
-275 VHVEDRPT
+275 VHAEDRPT

-297 TEVIHGKN
+297 TAVIHGKN
-305 WAETLVDYARKNGVT
+305 HAQALVDYARRQGVT
-320 QLFLTRSAKPQRRW
+320 QLFLTRSAQPQRRW

-358 RSRHGLAASP
+358 RSRHGLAAAP

-383 RISPDVTVEEAIAEI
+383 RISPEVTVEEAIAEI

-412 VLDDSQH
+412 VLDGSQH
-419 LMGVA
+419 LLGVV

-431 AERSKRVREVMRT
+431 AERSRKVREVMRT

-458 AQLLAKRRLLAVPV
+458 AQLLAKRRLLAIPV
-472 LDQDGHMQGIVT
+472 LDQEGHMQGIVT

-602 GVVLGTILGIIG
+602 GLVLGTILGCIG
-614 ISRIFLWHAL
+614 ITRIFLWHAL

>member
-29 EARDLKAHGADLVV
+29 DAREVKARGTDLVV
-43 GFVESHG
+43 GWVEAHG
-50 RADIRDQLDGLE
+50 RNDIRERLDGFE
-62 TVPLRRIVH
+62 TVPLKRVIC
-71 RGGASDELDVDAVLR
+71 RGGTAEELDVEAVLR
-86 RNPRV
+86 RSPRV

-110 WQDIQLLL
+110 WQDVQVLL
-118 HAGIEVLTTTN
+118 HAGIDVLTTMN

-155 LFQQAGEV
+155 LFQQADEV

-173 LHRLERGVIYPADKA
+173 LHRLERGVIYPSE
-188 KIESERLFQEPVLVA
+188 KIKNESGQIFQEPVLVA

-217 ARQTGT
+217 ARH
-223 AGSPESQT
+223 AGKAEAAEAQT
-231 ERILV
+231 EKILV
-236 NVTADPSTAML
+236 NITADPSTAML

-258 QAVCIAVYIHSK
+258 QAVCIAVYVHSK

-275 VHVEDRPT
+275 VHAEDRPT

-297 TEVIHGKN
+297 AEVIHGKN
-305 WAETLVDYARKNGVT
+305 RAQALVDYARKNGVT
-320 QLFLTRSAKPQRRW
+320 QLFLTRGATPKRRW
-334 FPGLDFTDQVLQQA
+334 FPGRDFTDQVLQQA
-348 SEMEVTVVAE
+348 SEMEVAVIAE

-383 RISPDVTVEEAIAEI
+383 KVSPDVTVEEAIAET

-412 VLDDSQH
+412 ALDESQH
-419 LMGVA
+419 LLGVV

-431 AERSKRVREVMRT
+431 AERSRKVREVMRT
-444 DYVFVLEDADQETV
+444 NYVHVLEDADQETV
-458 AQLLAKRRLLAVPV
+458 AQVLAKHRLLAVPV
-472 LDQDGHMQGIVT
+472 LDQEGHMLGIIT

-510 GPYLEVTFGQM
+510 GPYLEVTFAQM

-535 EMLTATAMGFFSGEI
+535 EMLTATAMGFFSAEI

-581 MALGEIRLR
+581 MALGEVRLR

-602 GVVLGTILGIIG
+602 GVTLGAILGVIG
-614 ISRIFLWHAL
+614 ISRILLWHKL
-624 RGTYGPHYGIVAL
+624 SGTYGPHYGVVAL

-642 LVGVVMFGTTAGSML
+642 LVGVVLFGTTAGSML

-683 GLIIYFSVASVILR
+683 GLNIYFSVANVILR
-697 GVLL
+697 GILL

>member
-1 MTHLTV
+1 MTHQTV
-7 GGHLKIYLGYA
+7 GGRLKVYLGYA
-18 PGVGKTYQMLE
+18 PGVGKTYQMLDD
-29 EARDLKAHGADLVV
+29 AREMKARGVKLVV
-43 GFVESHG
+43 GLAEPHG
-50 RADIRDQLDGLE
+50 RSDIRDRLEGLSA
-62 TVPLRRIVH
+62 VPLKPAVGRA
-71 RGGASDELDVDAVLR
+71 GTTEELDVDAILQLS
-86 RNPRV
+86 PEI
-91 CVVDELAHSNA
+91 CVVDELAHSNP
-102 PGSERQKR
+102 PGSPRQKR
-110 WQDIQLLL
+110 WQDVQVLLQ
-118 HAGIEVLTTTN
+118 AGIDVLTTMN

-155 LFQQAGEV
+155 VFQQADEV

-173 LHRLERGVIYPADKA
+173 LHRLERGVIYPPDRVKS
-188 KIESERLFQEPVLVA
+188 ESERIFQEPTLVA

-217 ARQTGT
+217 ARH
-223 AGSPESQT
+223 AGRTKPSESRA
-231 ERILV
+231 EKILV
-236 NVTADPSTAML
+236 NITADPSTAML

-258 QAVCIAVYIHSK
+258 QAVCIAVYVHSK
-270 EESSA
+270 EESA
-275 VHVEDRPT
+275 AAHAEDHPT

-289 FAENLHIP
+289 FAENLRIE
-297 TEVIHGKN
+297 TEVVHGKDR
-305 WAETLVDYARKNGVT
+305 AQTLVDYARKNGVT
-320 QLFLTRSAKPQRRW
+320 QLFLTRSARSNRRW

-348 SEMEVTVVAE
+348 SEMEVTLVAE
-358 RSRHGLAASP
+358 RSRHGRAASP

-383 RISPDVTVEEAIAEI
+383 KVSPEMTVEEAIAEI

-412 VLDDSQH
+412 ALDETQH
-419 LMGVA
+419 LMGVV

-431 AERSKRVREVMRT
+431 AERSRRVRDMLHS
-444 DYVFVLEDADQETV
+444 DYVSVLEDADQETV
-458 AQLLAKRRLLAVPV
+458 AQLLAKHRLLAMPV
-472 LDQDGHMQGIVT
+472 LDQEGRMLGIIS

-491 IQQEAGED
+491 VQQEAGED
-499 IVKIGGMEALD
+499 ILKIGGMEALD
-510 GPYLEVTFGQM
+510 GPYMEVTFGQM

-535 EMLTATAMGFFSGEI
+535 EMLTATAMGYFSAEI

-590 DWWRVI
+590 DWFRVI

-602 GVVLGTILGIIG
+602 GLVLGTILGVIG
-614 ISRIFLWHAL
+614 ITRILLWHSL
-624 RGTYGPHYGIVAL
+624 RGTYGPHYGVVAL

-683 GLIIYFSVASVILR
+683 GLVIYFSVANVILR
-697 GVLL
+697 GILL

>member
-18 PGVGKTYQMLE
+18 HGVGKTYQMLE
-29 EARDLKAHGADLVV
+29 DARELKACGTNLVI

-50 RADIRDQLDGLE
+50 RNDIRDRLDGLE
-62 TVPLRRIVH
+62 TIPLKRVTH
-71 RGGASDELDVDAVLR
+71 RGGNCEELDVDAVLR

-110 WQDIQLLL
+110 WQDVQVLL
-118 HAGIEVLTTTN
+118 HAGVNVLTTMN
-129 VQDLASLSDQIW
+129 VQDLASLSYQIW

-155 LFQQAGEV
+155 LFQQADEV

-173 LHRLERGVIYPADKA
+173 LHRLERGVIYPSEKA
-188 KIESERLFQEPVLVA
+188 KSESERIFQEPVLVA

-217 ARQTGT
+217 ARQTGKT
-223 AGSPESQT
+223 EPPESQIQK
-231 ERILV
+231 ILV

-258 QAVCIAVYIHSK
+258 QAICIAVYVHSK

-275 VHVEDRPT
+275 VHAEDRPT

-289 FAENLHIP
+289 FAENLHVP
-297 TEVIHGKN
+297 TEIIHGKN
-305 WAETLVDYARKNGVT
+305 RAQALVDYARKKGVT
-320 QLFLTRSAKPQRRW
+320 QLFLTRGARPKRRW

-383 RISPDVTVEEAIAEI
+383 RISPDVTVEEAIAET

-412 VLDDSQH
+412 ALDESQH
-419 LMGVA
+419 LLGVV

-431 AERSKRVREVMRT
+431 AERSRKVREVMRT
-444 DYVFVLEDADQETV
+444 DYVYVVEDADQETV
-458 AQLLAKRRLLAVPV
+458 AQILAKHRLLAIPV
-472 LDQDGHMQGIVT
+472 LDQEGHMLGIVT
-484 SADVAGL
+484 SADVAGVV
-491 IQQEAGED
+491 QQEAGED
-499 IVKIGGMEALD
+499 ILKIGGMEALD
-510 GPYLEVTFGQM
+510 GPYLEVTFAQM

-602 GVVLGTILGIIG
+602 GLVLGTILGIIG
-614 ISRIFLWHAL
+614 ISRILLWHTL
-624 RGTYGPHYGIVAL
+624 RGTYGPHYLVVAL

-697 GVLL
+697 GILL

>member
-29 EARDLKAHGADLVV
+29 AARESMARGVDVVIGFVDAHGR
-43 GFVESHG
+43 G
-50 RADIRDQLDGLE
+50 DIRDRLE
-62 TVPLRRIVH
+62 ELQGVPLRRVIH
-71 RGGASDELDVDAVLR
+71 RGGVTEELDVEAVLR
-86 RNPRV
+86 RKPQV

-110 WQDIQLLL
+110 WQDVEVLLE
-118 HAGIEVLTTTN
+118 AGIDVLTTMN
-129 VQDLASLSDQIW
+129 VQDLASLSDEIW

-155 LFQQAGEV
+155 LFQQADEV

-173 LHRLERGVIYPADKA
+173 LHRLERGAIYPPDRA
-188 KIESERLFQEPVLVA
+188 KNELEHLFQEPILTA

-217 ARQTGT
+217 ARQAEKTKLLGAQVET
-223 AGSPESQT
+223 
-231 ERILV
+231 ILV
-236 NVTADPSTAML
+236 NITADPSTAML
-247 LRRARRVADHL
+247 LRRARRVADHI
-258 QAVCIAVYIHSK
+258 QAVCIAVYVHSK
-270 EESSA
+270 DETPA
-275 VHVEDRPT
+275 VHAEDRPT

-289 FAENLHIP
+289 FAEKLRIR
-297 TEVIHGKN
+297 TETIHGN
-305 WAETLVDYARKNGVT
+305 NRAQTLVAYARKHGVT
-320 QLFLTRSAKPQRRW
+320 QVFLSRDARPERHW
-334 FPGLDFTDQVLQQA
+334 FAGLDFTDQVLQLA
-348 SEMEVTVVAE
+348 SDMEVTVVAE
-358 RSRHGLAASP
+358 RSRHGRVASP
-368 YPEDEAGALMHAGYV
+368 YPEDEAGALMHSGYV
-383 RISPDVTVEEAIAEI
+383 SLSPGMTVEDAINAI
-398 RQQAGQ
+398 RQQAVQ
-404 VEMIYYAY
+404 VEMIFYAY
-412 VLDDSQH
+412 AVDGGQH
-419 LMGVA
+419 LMGVV
-424 SFRELLS
+424 SFRELL
-431 AERSKRVREVMRT
+431 AADRSRKVSDVMRT
-444 DYVFVLEDADQETV
+444 DYVFVSEDDDQETV
-458 AQLLAKRRLLAVPV
+458 AQLLAKRHLLAVPV
-472 LDQDGHMQGIVT
+472 LDQEGHMQGIVT
-484 SADVAGL
+484 SSDVAGL
-491 IQQEAGED
+491 VQQEAGED
-499 IVKIGGMEALD
+499 ILKIGGMEALD

-535 EMLTATAMGFFSGEI
+535 EMLTATAMGYFSAEI

-590 DWWRVI
+590 DWFRVI
-596 QRELAA
+596 RRELAA
-602 GVVLGTILGIIG
+602 GLVLGAILGCIG
-614 ISRIFLWHAL
+614 ITRIFLWHAV
-624 RGTYGPHYGIVAL
+624 RGTYGEHYKVVAL

-683 GLIIYFSVASVILR
+683 GLVIYFSIANIILR
-697 GVLL
+697 GILL

>member
-29 EARDLKAHGADLVV
+29 DARELKARGTDLVI
-43 GFVESHG
+43 GFVGSHG
-50 RADIRDQLDGLE
+50 RSDIRDRLDGLE

-71 RGGASDELDVDAVLR
+71 RGGTAEELDVDAVLR

-110 WQDIQLLL
+110 WQDVQVLLQ
-118 HAGIEVLTTTN
+118 AGINVLTTTN

-155 LFQQAGEV
+155 LFQQADEV

-173 LHRLERGVIYPADKA
+173 LHRLERGVIYPAEGTKT
-188 KIESERLFQEPVLVA
+188 ESEQLFQEPVLVA

-217 ARQTGT
+217 ARQ
-223 AGSPESQT
+223 AGKAKSPESQT
-231 ERILV
+231 EKILV
-236 NVTADPSTAML
+236 NITADPSTAML

-258 QAVCIAVYIHSK
+258 QAVCIAVYVHSK
-270 EESSA
+270 DESSA
-275 VHVEDRPT
+275 VHAEDRPT

-297 TEVIHGKN
+297 AQVIHGKDR
-305 WAETLVDYARKNGVT
+305 AQALVEYARKEGVT
-320 QLFLTRSAKPQRRW
+320 QLFLTRGPRTRRRW
-334 FPGLDFTDQVLQQA
+334 FLGLDFADQVLQLA
-348 SEMEVTVVAE
+348 SEMEVAVVAE

-383 RISPDVTVEEAIAEI
+383 RISPDVTVEEAIFKI
-398 RQQAGQ
+398 RQQAGR

-412 VLDDSQH
+412 VLDESEH
-419 LMGVA
+419 LIGVV

-431 AERSKRVREVMRT
+431 AERSRKIREVMRT
-444 DYVFVLEDADQETV
+444 DYIHVVEDADQETV
-458 AQLLAKRRLLAVPV
+458 AQLLAKHRLLAVPV
-472 LDQDGHMQGIVT
+472 LDQDGHMLGIIT

-491 IQQEAGED
+491 VQQEAGED
-499 IVKIGGMEALD
+499 ILKIGGMEALD

-535 EMLTATAMGFFSGEI
+535 EMLTATAMGFFSAEI

-602 GVVLGTILGIIG
+602 GLTLGTILGVIG
-614 ISRIFLWHAL
+614 ISRILLWHTL
-624 RGTYGPHYGIVAL
+624 RGTYGPHYLVVAL

-683 GLIIYFSVASVILR
+683 GLVIYFSVANIILR
-697 GVLL
+697 GILL

>member
-1 MTHLTV
+1 MTQLTV
-7 GGHLKIYLGYA
+7 GGRLKIYLGYA

-29 EARDLKAHGADLVV
+29 DARDLKARGVDLIV
-43 GFVESHG
+43 GVVESHG
-50 RADIRDQLDGLE
+50 RNDINERLAGLE
-62 TVPLRRIVH
+62 KVPLRRIVH
-71 RGGASDELDVDAVLR
+71 RGGTAEELDVEAVLR
-86 RNPRV
+86 RNAKI

-110 WQDIQLLL
+110 WQDVEVLLR
-118 HAGIEVLTTTN
+118 AGIDVLTTTN

-155 LFQQAGEV
+155 LFQQADEV

-173 LHRLERGVIYPADKA
+173 LHRLERGVIYPADKV
-188 KIESERLFQEPVLVA
+188 KTESERLFQEPVLVA

-217 ARQTGT
+217 ARQTGR
-223 AGSPESQT
+223 AMSPGSQT
-231 ERILV
+231 QKILV

-258 QAVCIAVYIHSK
+258 QAVCIAVYVHSK

-275 VHVEDRPT
+275 VHAEDRPT

-289 FAENLHIP
+289 FAENLHIS
-297 TEVIHGKN
+297 TEIIHGKN
-305 WAETLVDYARKNGVT
+305 RAQTLVDYARKEGVT
-320 QLFLTRSAKPQRRW
+320 QIFLTRSTRIQRRW
-334 FPGLDFTDQVLQQA
+334 FPGLDFTDQVLQRA
-348 SEMEVTVVAE
+348 SEMEVAVVAE
-358 RSRHGLAASP
+358 RSRHGMAASP

-383 RISPDVTVEEAIAEI
+383 KISPEISVEEAIAEI

-412 VLDDSQH
+412 ALDQSEH
-419 LMGVA
+419 LLGVV

-431 AERSKRVREVMRT
+431 AERSRKVREVMRT
-444 DYVFVLEDADQETV
+444 DYVSVLEDSDQETV
-458 AQLLAKRRLLAVPV
+458 AQLLAKHRLLAVPV
-472 LDQDGHMQGIVT
+472 LNQEGLMLGIIT

-491 IQQEAGED
+491 VQQEAGED

-535 EMLTATAMGFFSGEI
+535 EMLTATAMGFFSAEI

-596 QRELAA
+596 RRELAA
-602 GVVLGTILGIIG
+602 GVTLGAILGVIG
-614 ISRIFLWHAL
+614 ISRILLWHSL
-624 RGTYGPHYGIVAL
+624 RGTYGPHYLVVAL

-657 PFLLRRCGLDPAS
+657 PFILRRCGLDPAS

-683 GLIIYFSVASVILR
+683 GLVIYFSVANVILH
-697 GVLL
+697 GILL